1 MHRPALSYILS
12 TMSLFTSAFETGTTA
27 GPSSSLSQTGGGGKN
42 NNKRKR
48 PSNAGATPN
57 SDEQLRAA
65 QKNLE
70 KLMKAVETGGSVGK
84 AAKEEKYGRDEMGLP
99 AKKQKQKDGKRHDD
113 RSSVPPVSPAK
124 KRNPG
129 KKERLGALAKASPN
143 SHSAGRQE
151 ASGSLPLS
159 KKEKKKAKQAVEVPL
174 PPSPAVKGED
184 AAGLTSL
191 QKGMKS
197 KLEGAR
203 FR

>member
-1 MHRPALSYILS
+1 
-12 TMSLFTSAFETGTTA
+12 MSLFASSFETGATA
-27 GPSSSLSQTGGGGKN
+27 GPSSSLSQAGGGGKS

-48 PSNAGATPN
+48 LSNAATPAN

-70 KLMKAVETGGSVGK
+70 KLMKAVETGGPVGTP
-84 AAKEEKYGRDEMGLP
+84 AKESKKFGSDEMGLP
-99 AKKQKQKDGKRHDD
+99 SKKQKQQKNGKRHDD
-113 RSSVPPVSPAK
+113 RVAIPTTSPAK
-124 KRNPG
+124 KRNLG
-129 KKERLGALAKASPN
+129 KRERLEALAKSSPN
-143 SHSAGRQE
+143 VPAAISRQQDV
-151 ASGSLPLS
+151 AATPLS
-159 KKEKKKAKQAVEVPL
+159 KKEKKKAKQAVEIPL

>member
-1 MHRPALSYILS
+1 
-12 TMSLFTSAFETGTTA
+12 MSLFASSFESGTTA
-27 GPSSSLSQTGGGGKN
+27 GPSSLLGQGGGGSKN

-48 PSNAGATPN
+48 PSNAAAPAN
-57 SDEQLRAA
+57 SDDQLRAA

-70 KLMKAVETGGSVGK
+70 KLMKAVETGGPVGK
-84 AAKEEKYGRDEMGLP
+84 PPKEPKYGSDEMGLP
-99 AKKQKQKDGKRHDD
+99 AKKQKQQKQQQKDGKRHDD
-113 RSSVPPVSPAK
+113 RSAAPGATK
-124 KRNPG
+124 KRNLG
-129 KKERLGALAKASPN
+129 KRERLEALAKASP
-143 SHSAGRQE
+143 STSAQMKQQDP
-151 ASGSLPLS
+151 ASVPLS
-159 KKEKKKAKQAVEVPL
+159 KKEKKKAKQAVEIPL